1 MPHFLRDNSEK
12 LTIWEEGT
20 EIISQSI
27 ANKISD
33 MIKLDSMKA
42 IYINEIFLIPF
53 KKKKGN
59 RSSRLTFS
67 TNMISLY
74 RLRRYWWIDINVN
87 MIYMMSLPHLWPSE
101 IIDNLYLRLIPFE
114 IMTVC
119 DFSTLSKK
127 RQDVSL
133 IPQLTK
139 PLI

>member
-27 ANKISD
+27 AKKISD
-33 MIKLDSMKA
+33 MIKLGSMKA

-67 TNMISLY
+67 TKMISLY

-87 MIYMMSLPHLWPSE
+87 MIYMMFLLHSLPSE
-101 IIDNLYLRLIPFE
+101 IIDNLNMSLISFE
-114 IMTVC
+114 IMTFC
-119 DFSTLSKK
+119 DFSTLWKK
-127 RQDVSL
+127 RQNVSL

-139 PLI
+139 SLI

>member
-1 MPHFLRDNSEK
+1 
-12 LTIWEEGT
+12 
-20 EIISQSI
+20 
-27 ANKISD
+27 
-33 MIKLDSMKA
+33 MKA

>member
-1 MPHFLRDNSEK
+1 
-12 LTIWEEGT
+12 
-20 EIISQSI
+20 
-27 ANKISD
+27 
-33 MIKLDSMKA
+33 MKA
-42 IYINEIFLIPF
+42 MYINEIFLIPF

-87 MIYMMSLPHLWPSE
+87 MTYMMSLPHLWPSE

-114 IMTVC
+114 IMPVC

-127 RQDVSL
+127 RQGVSL
-133 IPQLTK
+133 IPQLT
-139 PLI
+139 